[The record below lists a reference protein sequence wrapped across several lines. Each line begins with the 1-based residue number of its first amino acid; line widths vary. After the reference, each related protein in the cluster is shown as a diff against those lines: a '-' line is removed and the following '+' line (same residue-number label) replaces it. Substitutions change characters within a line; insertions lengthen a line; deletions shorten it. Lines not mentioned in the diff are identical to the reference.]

1 MGRCLKQQNC
11 ITRDQ
16 CIAKFFVFQEVLP
29 KDEMGRQQWAALQ
42 ASKDSVVGHLN
53 ERMSPGQYFSKLK
66 IPDHMAPS
74 GSQSR
79 KTSMKVHSKF

>member
-1 MGRCLKQQNC
+1 MKWDDNSEL
-11 ITRDQ
+11 
-16 CIAKFFVFQEVLP
+16 L
-29 KDEMGRQQWAALQ
+29 
-42 ASKDSVVGHLN
+42 SKHQRTVVGHLN

-79 KTSMKVHSKF
+79 KTSMTVHSKF